1 MTHRSRTFLQSA
13 LVIVLVGVTHT
24 ALAAKPTPRHTAT
37 PTRTATPTP
46 VMTPTTTPVPPSA
59 VSVVIT
65 EPASGA
71 TIDANRVNVRGT
83 FVAPPNSGVS
93 VNGRV
98 AYAHAGRFALNEL
111 PLVAGANTIDVV
123 VTTLDGRTAT
133 KSISVAAAVSPPPL
147 QLVADATRGFA
158 PSTVT
163 FTYVRASTVAIT
175 KFAIDFDGDGRDDF
189 STRKAPPSS
198 IENTYTIP
206 GLYDAQLTLLT
217 AAGQTLRSSLSILVE
232 SEAARDDLFT
242 GLWSSMNDALVKQ
255 NVSAA
260 LAHLNAIARQRY
272 APVFSDLLPDMPT
285 IVASY
290 SSPQRVSVTA
300 DVLEYAVNRV
310 IDGEDQIFFVYALR
324 DGDGVW
330 RIDSM

>member
-1 MTHRSRTFLQSA
+1 MTRRTRSLLGSSLA
-13 LVIVLVGVTHT
+13 LVLLGIAHT
-24 ALAAKPTPRHTAT
+24 ALAAKPTPKPTAT
-37 PTRTATPTP
+37 PTRTPASTPIATPTRVSP
-46 VMTPTTTPVPPSA
+46 GA
-59 VSVVIT
+59 VSVAIT
-65 EPASGA
+65 EPTSGA
-71 TIDANRVNVRGT
+71 TIDSDRVNVRGT
-83 FVAPPNSGVS
+83 FIAPTNSGVT

-98 AYAHAGRFALNEL
+98 AFTYGGRFALNEL
-111 PLVAGANTIDVV
+111 PLTAGSNTIDVV
-123 VTTLDGRTAT
+123 VTALDGRTAT
-133 KSISVAAAVSPPPL
+133 KSISVAAAASPPPL
-147 QLVADATRGFA
+147 QLVADATRGFE
-158 PSTVT
+158 PLTVT
-163 FTYVRASTVAIT
+163 FTYFRASTVAIT

-189 STRKAPPSS
+189 STRKAPPTS

-206 GLYDAQLTLLT
+206 GLYNPQLTLLT

-272 APVFSDLLPDMPT
+272 APVFSDLLPDMPA